1 MDQRKQEMHCIY
13 VKRTYLDVNILF
25 ARILNEESESIL
37 PNRAVGPVAGLQLH
51 EEDIH

>member
-1 MDQRKQEMHCIY
+1 MHCIY

-37 PNRAVGPVAGLQLH
+37 PNRADSPVAGLQWR
-51 EEDIH
+51 EADIH